1 MLPLT
6 QILIHSSFI
15 SILIFFIIIIYIF
28 FSSFFLFI
36 IKLKGSKIG
45 YDKLDVHNTFL
56 NRSLR
61 EVVYIEQPTS
71 FVDLIL
77 ATHVCR
83 FHKSFYDLKQAPQS
97 WYTRLNDFFFFLLAF
112 GLPRLIPSSLF
123 YLWIVISVIFLSM
136 LMIFYSLVITLFL
149 FNVSLLCW
157 AQSLNFMIWVMLII
171 F

>member
-97 WYTRLNDFFFFLLAF
+97 WYTRLNDFFLSIGFRASKVDTFFF
-112 GLPRLIPSSLF
+112 I
-123 YLWIVISVIFLSM
+123 LSM
-136 LMIFYSLVITLFL
+136 DCDICY
-149 FNVSLLCW
+149 LLIYVDDI
-157 AQSLNFMIWVMLII
+157 LLTGNNFV
-171 F
+171 FV